1 MGMKPLFSR
10 SQGCQ
15 GERSSEQSDRP
26 SGRSWAQRSGYGHR
40 GRSLLF
46 GLATLSLLSSSGCRD
61 LSAKRSVNKGNV
73 LAQINDTV
81 ITVADL
87 EERLNNQSPYV
98 RARYASQE
106 QKKEFLDNL
115 VKFEVLAAEAKK
127 QGIDRDPEVVRT
139 MKQVMI
145 QKLLRS
151 RFDKYKQEDISD
163 ADVQRYFDGHPE
175 EFNRPPEIR
184 ASLILVADEATGK
197 KVAADPR
204 ISGLENL
211 GFRTLVNEY
220 SIDQETKERGG
231 DLRFFDQNNREL
243 PKEIVDAAFKLVNI
257 GDVSPPIKTSRG
269 YALLKLTGQRRALS
283 RTLAEVTPQI
293 RAKLFRERRQR
304 LMDEYEDS
312 LRKGSSVQVYPD
324 KLPLVRVDLTQ
335 NAVGA
340 PDELRP
346 APHSGE
352 FHPAGQRAPQA
363 SPQRPGTP
371 TVSPAAA
378 GSPASAPAATAPAAI
393 APTPAPAPA
402 AAPAAPA
409 PAPSA
414 PAAPSGGH

>member
-1 MGMKPLFSR
+1 MKLLFSCSFRR
-10 SQGCQ
+10 SLRRSFQWVSR
-15 GERSSEQSDRP
+15 GER
-26 SGRSWAQRSGYGHR
+26 G
-40 GRSLLF
+40 LLL
-46 GLATLSLLSSSGCRD
+46 GVAALSLVGASGCRD
-61 LSAKRSVNKGNV
+61 LAAKRSANKGNV
-73 LAQINDTV
+73 LAQINETV
-81 ITVADL
+81 ITVADM

-98 RARYASQE
+98 RARYAAQE
-106 QKKEFLDNL
+106 QKKEYLDNL

-184 ASLILVADEATGK
+184 ASLILVADEATAK

-204 ISGLENL
+204 VSGLENL
-211 GFRTLVNEY
+211 GFRTLVSEY
-220 SIDQETKERGG
+220 SVDQETKERGG

-243 PKEIVDAAFKLVNI
+243 PKEIVEAAFKLVNV
-257 GDVSPPIKTSRG
+257 GDVSPVIKTARG

-283 RTLAEVTPQI
+283 RTLAEVAPQI
-293 RAKLFRERRQR
+293 RAKLFRERRQH
-304 LMDEYEDS
+304 LMDEYEDA
-312 LRKGSSVQVYPD
+312 LRKASSVQVFPD
-324 KLPLVRVDLTQ
+324 KLSLVRVDLTQ

-363 SPQRPGTP
+363 SPLRPGAP
-371 TVSPAAA
+371 TTAASPSSAGSSSPA
-378 GSPASAPAATAPAAI
+378 PATPPAAT
-393 APTPAPAPA
+393 PTAT
-402 AAPAAPA
+402 
-409 PAPSA
+409 

>member
-1 MGMKPLFSR
+1 MGMKLLFD
-10 SQGCQ
+10 
-15 GERSSEQSDRP
+15 RSSGQPRAQSGASLRRQAGRVGGGLLLRP
-26 SGRSWAQRSGYGHR
+26 RGVLLGWAALV
-40 GRSLLF
+40 LL
-46 GLATLSLLSSSGCRD
+46 GSSGCRD
-61 LSAKRSVNKGNV
+61 LAAKRAVHKGNV
-73 LAQINDTV
+73 LAQINDTT
-81 ITVADL
+81 ITVADM

-106 QKKEFLDNL
+106 QKKEYLDNL

-145 QKLLRS
+145 QRLLRS

-184 ASLILVADEATGK
+184 ASLILVADEATAK

-204 ISGLENL
+204 VNGLENL
-211 GFRTLVNEY
+211 GFRNLVSEY

-243 PKEIVDAAFKLVNI
+243 PKELVDAAFKLVNI
-257 GDVSPPIKTSRG
+257 GDVSPIVKMPRG

-283 RTLAEVTPQI
+283 RTLAEVAPQI
-293 RAKLFRERRQR
+293 RAKLFRERRQH
-304 LMDEYEDS
+304 LMDEYEES
-312 LRKGSSVQVYPD
+312 LRKSANVQVFAD

-346 APHSGE
+346 AAHSGE

-363 SPQRPGTP
+363 SPLRPGTP
-371 TVSPAAA
+371 TTGAAPAGASPSSPAVSP
-378 GSPASAPAATAPAAI
+378 TAPAL
-393 APTPAPAPA
+393 
-402 AAPAAPA
+402 
-409 PAPSA
+409 PSA
-414 PAAPSGGH
+414 PANPASPAAPTGGH

>member
-1 MGMKPLFSR
+1 MGMKLLFSCSFRR
-10 SQGCQ
+10 SFQWVSR
-15 GERSSEQSDRP
+15 GER
-26 SGRSWAQRSGYGHR
+26 G
-40 GRSLLF
+40 LLL
-46 GLATLSLLSSSGCRD
+46 GVAALSLVGASGCRD
-61 LSAKRSVNKGNV
+61 LAAKRSANKGNV
-73 LAQINDTV
+73 LAQINETV
-81 ITVADL
+81 ITVADM

-98 RARYASQE
+98 RARYAAQE
-106 QKKEFLDNL
+106 QKKEYLDNL

-184 ASLILVADEATGK
+184 ASLILVADEATAK

-204 ISGLENL
+204 VSGLENL
-211 GFRTLVNEY
+211 GFRTLVSEY
-220 SIDQETKERGG
+220 SVDQETKERGG

-243 PKEIVDAAFKLVNI
+243 PKEIVEAAFKLVNV
-257 GDVSPPIKTSRG
+257 GDVSPVIKTARG

-283 RTLAEVTPQI
+283 RTLAEVAPQI
-293 RAKLFRERRQR
+293 RAKLFRERRQH
-304 LMDEYEDS
+304 LMDEYEDA
-312 LRKGSSVQVYPD
+312 LRKASSVQVFPD
-324 KLPLVRVDLTQ
+324 KLSLVRVDLTQ

-363 SPQRPGTP
+363 SPLRPGAP
-371 TVSPAAA
+371 TTAASPSSAGSSSPA
-378 GSPASAPAATAPAAI
+378 PATPPAAT
-393 APTPAPAPA
+393 PTAT
-402 AAPAAPA
+402 
-409 PAPSA
+409 

>member
-1 MGMKPLFSR
+1 MGMKLLFFKVR
-10 SQGCQ
+10 RQVRGPQ
-15 GERSSEQSDRP
+15 SETDRT
-26 SGRSWAQRSGYGHR
+26 GRWAPRLLLTLSAC
-40 GRSLLF
+40 SLLVS
-46 GLATLSLLSSSGCRD
+46 AGCRD
-61 LSAKRSVNKGNV
+61 LSAKRAVNKGNV

-87 EERLNNQSPYV
+87 EDRLNNQSPYV
-98 RARYASQE
+98 RARYASVE
-106 QKKEFLDNL
+106 QKKEYLDNL

-151 RFDKYKQEDISD
+151 RFDKFKQEDISD

-184 ASLILVADEATGK
+184 ASLILVSDEATAK
-197 KVAADPR
+197 KVANDAR
-204 ISGLENL
+204 LQGLENL

-243 PKEIVDAAFKLVNI
+243 PSEIVDAAFKLVNI
-257 GDVSPPIKTSRG
+257 GDVSPVVKTARG

-283 RTLAEVTPQI
+283 RTLSEVAPQI

-304 LMDEYEDS
+304 LMDDYEDS
-312 LRKGSSVQVYPD
+312 LRKASSVQVFAD

-335 NAVGA
+335 NTVGA

-346 APHSGE
+346 PPHSGE

-363 SPQRPGTP
+363 SPQRPGIP
-371 TVSPAAA
+371 IPA
-378 GSPASAPAATAPAAI
+378 GSPPVAPTAPSV
-393 APTPAPAPA
+393 
-402 AAPAAPA
+402 APAAPA
-409 PAPSA
+409 SPPAAAASPVPAPSPAPSPAPVA
-414 PAAPSGGH
+414 PAVPAAATAPSGGH